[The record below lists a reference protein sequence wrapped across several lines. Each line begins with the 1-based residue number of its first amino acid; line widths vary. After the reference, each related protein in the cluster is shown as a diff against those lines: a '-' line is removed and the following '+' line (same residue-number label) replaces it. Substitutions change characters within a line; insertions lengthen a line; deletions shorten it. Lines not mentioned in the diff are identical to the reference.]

1 MKQECKELAS
11 KLTAEERERRSVKA
25 KLKNA
30 QDQAKDQRKLLYQ
43 IEIELATQT
52 QLILELKAEL
62 QQAKEAAQAK
72 KEAVEASK
80 QESYLLGV
88 EETD

>member
-62 QQAKEAAQAK
+62 QKAKEAAQVK

>member
-43 IEIELATQT
+43 MEIELATQT

-62 QQAKEAAQAK
+62 QKAKEAAQAK

>member
-62 QQAKEAAQAK
+62 QKAKEAAQAK

>member
-11 KLTAEERERRSVKA
+11 KLNAEERERRSVKA

-43 IEIELATQT
+43 MEIELATQT

-62 QQAKEAAQAK
+62 QKAKEAAQAK

>member
-11 KLTAEERERRSVKA
+11 KLTAEDRERRSVKA

-62 QQAKEAAQAK
+62 QKAKEAAQAK